1 MNNIMNIEIPVIND
15 DKLKLYVN
23 GEYKGDVND
32 AQVCKIRVDVMEY
45 IIKTGD
51 TSIVNTFYFIG
62 HKDTNIEEMGEE
74 IKITMDEFGNFSD
87 IPWELQHVRRC
98 MYKLLQLEQKY
109 V

>member
-1 MNNIMNIEIPVIND
+1 MNIEIPVIND

-51 TSIVNTFYFIG
+51 TSIVDTFYFIG

-87 IPWELQHVRRC
+87 IPWEFEHCRRFT
-98 MYKLLQLEQKY
+98 YKMSQLKNEIKSLK
-109 V
+109 

>member
-1 MNNIMNIEIPVIND
+1 MNIEIPVIND

-23 GEYKGDVND
+23 GEYKGDVNE
-32 AQVCKIRVDVMEY
+32 AQVCKIRVDVMEH

-51 TSIVNTFYFIG
+51 TSVLDTFYFIG

-74 IKITMDEFGNFSD
+74 IKITMDNLGNFSD

-98 MYKLLQLEQKY
+98 MYKLIQLEREVKLHK
-109 V
+109 

>member
-1 MNNIMNIEIPVIND
+1 MNIEIPVIND

-32 AQVCKIRVDVMEY
+32 AQVCKIRLDVMEY

-51 TSIVNTFYFIG
+51 TSIVDTFYFIG

-87 IPWELQHVRRC
+87 LPWELQHVRRC
-98 MYKLLQLEQKY
+98 MYKLIQLEREVKSQE
-109 V
+109 